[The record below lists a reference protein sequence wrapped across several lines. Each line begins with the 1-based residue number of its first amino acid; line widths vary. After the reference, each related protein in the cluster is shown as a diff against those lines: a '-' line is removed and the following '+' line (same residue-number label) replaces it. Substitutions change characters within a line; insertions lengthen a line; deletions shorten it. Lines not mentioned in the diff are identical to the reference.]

1 MPFTTV
7 AHIQSIDPAGVY
19 TAINAALGEQHIR
32 STTTQIFVP
41 ELNQI
46 VALAAGVEIAVE
58 SFARVVAPSLRTL
71 SRFEIEP
78 FSSAAAAAVTP
89 AAPHPIY
96 DMRDTPLPLVKDEV
110 YTAEINSNP
119 VAAQIQWVVT
129 WFADG
134 PIVPVGGKMF
144 SVRFTGTTALVAST
158 WVNVPITLSEDLPR
172 GRYQVVGLR
181 VRSAGVVAGR
191 MVFVGGR
198 WRPGVLG
205 NPTQQGV
212 HAPIFSFGDMGVF
225 GEFEDTDLPSVDFL
239 STSADA
245 AEDGNIDLIQLRS
258 GPG

>member
-1 MPFTTV
+1 MFTTV

-19 TAINAALGEQHIR
+19 TAINAALGEQHVR
-32 STTTQIFVP
+32 STGTQIFVP
-41 ELNQI
+41 ELNQL
-46 VALAAGVEIAVE
+46 VCLAAGVEIAVE

-78 FSSAAAAAVTP
+78 FSSAAAGAVTP
-89 AAPHPIY
+89 AAPHPVI
-96 DMRDTPLPLVKDEV
+96 DLRDTPVQLVKDEV

-119 VAAQIQWVVT
+119 AAAQIQWVVS

-134 PIVPVGGKMF
+134 PIVPVAGKSF
-144 SVRFTGTTALVAST
+144 SVRFTGATALVAST
-158 WVNVPITLSEDLPR
+158 WTNVPITLNEDLPR

-191 MVFVGGR
+191 IVFVGGR

-205 NPTQQGV
+205 NTTQQGLS
-212 HAPIFSFGDMGVF
+212 APFFRYGEFGVF
-225 GEFEDTDLPSVDFL
+225 GEFEDTDLPSIDFL

-245 AEDGNIDLIQLRS
+245 AQDGNLDLIQLRA
-258 GPG
+258 GPA